1 MTSRL
6 LLAGAG
12 TGALAAGLLA
22 GHALPA
28 LASWRSLR
36 CWALPGLA
44 GIGDPNHVALTFDDG
59 PDPMSTPAFLDALDE
74 LGWKATFFLLG
85 SMVRRAPALT
95 AEIAARGHE
104 IGVHGDE
111 HLSHLHLTPAA
122 IRADL
127 ARALDSIYD
136 STSAGSGS
144 TGSGSAS
151 GSASGSGVGVSPIWF
166 RPPYGAL
173 SAGSLTSARRL
184 GLRTVLWTTWGRDWR
199 SCATPA
205 TVAADVVGGLLP
217 GATVLLHDSD
227 CTSAPES
234 WRATLGALPM
244 LAAAFE
250 ERGLKVGP
258 LGDHGLHKA

>member
-6 LLAGAG
+6 LVVGAG
-12 TGALAAGLLA
+12 TGAVAAGVAL

-28 LASWRSLR
+28 VASWRSLR
-36 CWALPGLA
+36 CWAMPRLA

-59 PDPMSTPAFLDALDE
+59 PDPMSTPAFLDALDD

-85 SMVRRAPALT
+85 ANVRRTPSLT

-127 ARALDSIYD
+127 SRAMASIWDSTAGIAARAG
-136 STSAGSGS
+136 AGV
-144 TGSGSAS
+144 TP
-151 GSASGSGVGVSPIWF
+151 VWF

-184 GLRTVLWTTWGRDWR
+184 GLRPVLWTTWGRDWR
-199 SCATPA
+199 SCASPA
-205 TVAADVVGGLLP
+205 TVADDVVRGLRP

-244 LAAAFE
+244 LASAFG

-258 LGDHGLHKA
+258 LGSHSLHGAA